1 VPDQDHFYGG
11 QAVIEGVMMRGR
23 RHWAVAVRRP
33 DQSIHIESH
42 EVRSIAR
49 RLPLFAKP
57 GLRGILALGQALT
70 IGTRA
75 LSVSANQS
83 VEDDKRLTPRQM
95 AISMVLAF
103 VMFTALFVV
112 GPYLGLR
119 VFRREVQSGLVRN
132 LAEGGV
138 RVLLFLGY
146 LALIGRLKDI
156 RRVFQYHGAEHK
168 TITAYEHGDPLEPET
183 VDRWS
188 TLHVRCGTNFLL
200 IVMLLTVLV
209 YTAFGSRGIVAGI
222 LFRIIA
228 IPVIAGLSYEMLRLG
243 AKFTGSRIMRA
254 LMAPGLWL
262 QKITTKPP
270 DRGQIQVAIA
280 SFEEVLR
287 REGRLAERAA
297 PVAEPAAVPAVTATD

>member
-1 VPDQDHFYGG
+1 MPAQDHFYGG

-23 RHWAVAVRRP
+23 GHWAVAVRRP
-33 DQSIHIESH
+33 DQSVHIESH

-49 RLPLFAKP
+49 RFPLLAKP
-57 GLRGILALGQALT
+57 GLRGILALGQALS

-95 AISMVLAF
+95 AFSMALAF

-119 VFRREVQSGLVRN
+119 LFRRQVHSGLVRN

-138 RVLLFLGY
+138 RILLFLGY
-146 LALIGRLKDI
+146 LALIGRIKDI

-168 TITAYEHGDPLEPET
+168 TISAYEHGDPLEPET

-188 TLHVRCGTNFLL
+188 T

-209 YTAFGSRGIVAGI
+209 YTAFGSRGILAGI
-222 LFRIIA
+222 LFRVVA
-228 IPVIAGLSYEMLRLG
+228 IPVIAGASYEMLRLG
-243 AKFTGSRIMRA
+243 ARFTRSRAMRA

-270 DRGQIQVAIA
+270 DLSQIQVAIA
-280 SFEEVLR
+280 AFEEVLR
-287 REGRLAERAA
+287 REGKLA
-297 PVAEPAAVPAVTATD
+297 TASGD

>member
-1 VPDQDHFYGG
+1 MPAQDHFYGG

-23 RHWAVAVRRP
+23 GHWAVAVRRP
-33 DQSIHIESH
+33 DQSVHIESH

-49 RLPLFAKP
+49 RFPLLAKP
-57 GLRGILALGQALT
+57 GLRGILALG
-70 IGTRA
+70 
-75 LSVSANQS
+75 
-83 VEDDKRLTPRQM
+83 EDDKRLTPRQM
-95 AISMVLAF
+95 AFSMALAF

-119 VFRREVQSGLVRN
+119 VFRRQVHSGLVRN
-132 LAEGGV
+132 LAEGGL
-138 RVLLFLGY
+138 RILLFLGY
-146 LALIGRLKDI
+146 LALIGRIKDI

-168 TITAYEHGDPLEPET
+168 TISAYEHGDPLEPVS

-209 YTAFGSRGIVAGI
+209 YTAFGSRGILAGI
-222 LFRIIA
+222 LFRVVA
-228 IPVIAGLSYEMLRLG
+228 IPVIAGISYEMLRLG
-243 AKFTGSRIMRA
+243 ARFTRSRAMRA

-270 DRGQIQVAIA
+270 DLSQIQVAIA
-280 SFEEVLR
+280 AFEEVLR
-287 REGRLAERAA
+287 REGKLTTA
-297 PVAEPAAVPAVTATD
+297 PAD

>member
-1 VPDQDHFYGG
+1 
-11 QAVIEGVMMRGR
+11 MMRGR
-23 RHWAVAVRRP
+23 HHWAIAVRRP
-33 DQSIHIESH
+33 DHSVHLESH

-49 RLPLFAKP
+49 RFPFLAKP

-95 AISMVLAF
+95 AFSMTLAF
-103 VMFTALFVV
+103 IMFTVLFVI

-119 VFRREVQSGLVRN
+119 LFRSEVHSGLVRN
-132 LAEGGV
+132 LAEGAV

-146 LALIGRLKDI
+146 LALIGRIKEI

-168 TITAYEHGDPLEPET
+168 TITAYEHGDPLEADS

-200 IVMLLTVLV
+200 IVMLLTVVV
-209 YTAFGSRGIVAGI
+209 YTAFGSRGMLAGI
-222 LFRIIA
+222 LFRVVA
-228 IPVIAGLSYEMLRLG
+228 IPVIAGISYEMLRLG
-243 AKFTGSRIMRA
+243 AKFTDSRAMRA

-270 DRGQIQVAIA
+270 DHGQIDVAIA
-280 SFEEVLR
+280 AFQEVLR
-287 REGRLAERAA
+287 REGKIA
-297 PVAEPAAVPAVTATD
+297 PTPID